1 MPKLVDRNPDRVTL
15 RGVLMMSQVCT
26 QPTGAPTHVPICR
39 RICRSCRWYPRP
51 QRRIVTAYPLTLEG
65 PVSPSMSRRTIEV
78 SHVVIE
84 SQKTAAD
91 VRASLEIL
99 IPPIDDEIPLLLSDG
114 VTDRLKQRLDAAPE
128 LSIFLKRDH
137 GVLVGLYGK
146 VRDAV
151 QYEIG
156 NPLTASRM
164 TRYQLAAG
172 LYAPL
177 RVIIYEKSDG
187 GSCIEYDLPS
197 SVFGQFGDDRVTEV
211 ARGLDVA
218 LVRALAAAA
227 G

>member
-1 MPKLVDRNPDRVTL
+1 M
-15 RGVLMMSQVCT
+15 
-26 QPTGAPTHVPICR
+26 
-39 RICRSCRWYPRP
+39 
-51 QRRIVTAYPLTLEG
+51 
-65 PVSPSMSRRTIEV
+65 
-78 SHVVIE
+78 E
-84 SQKTAAD
+84 SQKAAAD
-91 VRASLEIL
+91 VRARLEALIL
-99 IPPIDDEIPLLLSDG
+99 SIDEEIALLLSDG
-114 VTDRLKQRLDAAPE
+114 VTDRLKQRLEAAPE

-156 NPLTASRM
+156 NPLTASTM

-177 RVIIYEKSDG
+177 RVIIYEKDDG

-197 SVFGQFGDDRVTEV
+197 SVFGQFGDDRVTVV

-218 LVRALAAAA
+218 LARALSAAA

>member
-1 MPKLVDRNPDRVTL
+1 
-15 RGVLMMSQVCT
+15 
-26 QPTGAPTHVPICR
+26 
-39 RICRSCRWYPRP
+39 
-51 QRRIVTAYPLTLEG
+51 
-65 PVSPSMSRRTIEV
+65 MSRRAIEV
-78 SHVVIE
+78 THVVIE
-84 SQKTAAD
+84 SQKPAAD
-91 VRASLEIL
+91 VRTSLETL
-99 IPPIDDEIPLLLSDG
+99 IPSIDEEIALLLSDG
-114 VTDRLKQRLDAAPE
+114 ITDRLKQRLEAAPE
-128 LSIFLKRDH
+128 LSILLKRDH

-177 RVIIYEKSDG
+177 RVIVYEKPAG

-197 SVFGQFGDDRVTEV
+197 SLFGQFGDDRVMEA

-218 LVRALAAAA
+218 LARALSAAA

>member
-1 MPKLVDRNPDRVTL
+1 
-15 RGVLMMSQVCT
+15 
-26 QPTGAPTHVPICR
+26 
-39 RICRSCRWYPRP
+39 
-51 QRRIVTAYPLTLEG
+51 
-65 PVSPSMSRRTIEV
+65 VSASMSRRAIEV
-78 SHVVIE
+78 THVVIE

-91 VRASLEIL
+91 VRASLETS
-99 IPPIDDEIPLLLSDG
+99 IPPIDDEVAVLLSDG
-114 VTDRLKQRLDAAPE
+114 ITNRLKQRLEAAPE
-128 LSIFLKRDH
+128 LFIFLKRDH
-137 GVLVGLYGK
+137 GMLVGLYGK

-156 NPLTASRM
+156 NPLSASRM

-177 RVIIYEKSDG
+177 RVIIYEKADG

-197 SVFGQFGDDRVTEV
+197 SLFGQFGDDRVTEI

-218 LVRALAAAA
+218 LARALSAAA